1 MDTLLIIT
9 ILIVI
14 AALAFDFINGF
25 HDTANAI
32 ATAVSTRALKPRHA
46 ILIAAGMN
54 FVGALLFTGVAKT
67 ITGDIVDPFALQD
80 GSIVILSALIAGI
93 FWNLFTW
100 YFGIPSSSSHALIG
114 AIAGAAIASSC
125 FGILE
130 YKGFTKIL
138 MSLITSPLIAFVVG
152 FIIYSIIK
160 TVMKDQNLAKTNQRF
175 RFVQIITASLQALS
189 HGMNDAQKA
198 MG

>member
-93 FWNLFTW
+93 FGTCLRGTLVFQVLHHTHLSVQSQV
-100 YFGIPSSSSHALIG
+100 PRSHQVALV
-114 AIAGAAIASSC
+114 
-125 FGILE
+125 F
-130 YKGFTKIL
+130 
-138 MSLITSPLIAFVVG
+138 
-152 FIIYSIIK
+152 
-160 TVMKDQNLAKTNQRF
+160 
-175 RFVQIITASLQALS
+175 
-189 HGMNDAQKA
+189 
-198 MG
+198 